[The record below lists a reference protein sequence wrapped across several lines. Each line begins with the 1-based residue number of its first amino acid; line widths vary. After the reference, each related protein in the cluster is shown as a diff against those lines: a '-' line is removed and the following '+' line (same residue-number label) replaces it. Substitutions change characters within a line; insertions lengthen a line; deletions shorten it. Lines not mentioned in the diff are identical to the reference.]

1 MVSCFLRASRSSRL
15 PFIVPSVAA
24 ACFWLVVVCKIFNRR
39 PSTPRAQPISLFFC
53 RSPPF
58 DAPNN
63 GTTTPTR
70 SAPVPVASPLQRPPH
85 RRRQLSVGCCVPP
98 SNGGHLRPRVRPSL
112 YFFGRLI
119 RTPQT
124 TGSCP
129 PNTFR
134 PSLASSETQNRPFV
148 NIGFQQLCLQ
158 SVMQRGKQFWLLVT
172 FFDTHL
178 VAYAM
183 FKLRPISIHAVNV

>member
-53 RSPPF
+53 RLPPF

-63 GTTTPTR
+63 RTTNPTR
-70 SAPVPVASPLQRPPH
+70 SAPVASPLQRPPH

-119 RTPQT
+119 Q
-124 TGSCP
+124 P
-129 PNTFR
+129 PNDGQ
-134 PSLASSETQNRPFV
+134 PSSQHVPTQPRLFSNTPSNVVTSS
-148 NIGFQQLCLQ
+148 
-158 SVMQRGKQFWLLVT
+158 
-172 FFDTHL
+172 HL
-178 VAYAM
+178 IV
-183 FKLRPISIHAVNV
+183 V

>member
-1 MVSCFLRASRSSRL
+1 MVSCFPRASHSSRL

-63 GTTTPTR
+63 RTTTPTR
-70 SAPVPVASPLQRPPH
+70 SAPVASPLQRPPH

-119 RTPQT
+119 R
-124 TGSCP
+124 P
-129 PNTFR
+129 PKRRAAVLPTR
-134 PSLASSETQNRPFV
+134 SDPASP
-148 NIGFQQLCLQ
+148 LLQ
-158 SVMQRGKQFWLLVT
+158 RTL
-172 FFDTHL
+172 
-178 VAYAM
+178 
-183 FKLRPISIHAVNV
+183 

>member
-1 MVSCFLRASRSSRL
+1 MVLRFPRASRSSRL

-24 ACFWLVVVCKIFNRR
+24 ACIRLVVVCKIFNRR

-98 SNGGHLRPRVRPSL
+98 SNGGHLRPRVRPFP
-112 YFFGRLI
+112 FFFVSPF
-119 RTPQT
+119 TAPQT
-124 TGSCP
+124 MGDHHP
-129 PNTFR
+129 HAFL
-134 PSLASSETQNRPFV
+134 PSRVSS
-148 NIGFQQLCLQ
+148 Q
-158 SVMQRGKQFWLLVT
+158 SHPLTSK
-172 FFDTHL
+172 
-178 VAYAM
+178 
-183 FKLRPISIHAVNV
+183 PSSI

>member
-1 MVSCFLRASRSSRL
+1 MVLCFPCASRSSRL
-15 PFIVPSVAA
+15 PFLVPSVAA
-24 ACFWLVVVCKIFNRR
+24 AYIRLVVVCKIFNRR

-63 GTTTPTR
+63 GTMTPTR

-98 SNGGHLRPRVRPSL
+98 SNGGHLRPRVRLSL
-112 YFFGRLI
+112 YFLSI
-119 RTPQT
+119 NSTPQT
-124 TGSCP
+124 TGSRP

-134 PSLASSETQNRPFV
+134 PSLFSSP
-148 NIGFQQLCLQ
+148 
-158 SVMQRGKQFWLLVT
+158 
-172 FFDTHL
+172 THPL
-178 VAYAM
+178 TSSPS
-183 FKLRPISIHAVNV
+183 PI